1 MIKNILF
8 DLDGTLANTALD
20 LANALNAVRLSCEL
34 PELPIDIIRPTV
46 SLGANAMIKL
56 GFGFEEGHPEFEEIR
71 RKFLHLYSK
80 NIAQETHLYEGI
92 EEVLKK
98 IERTKKTWGIVTNKS
113 SWLTIPLLKALSL
126 DKRAACIVCGD
137 TVKHNKPHPAPI
149 IHACKLIKSDPAS
162 TIFIGDA
169 ERDIEAGR
177 KAGTKTVVALY
188 GYIDENDNPKDWG
201 ADGMISSPH
210 EIHAILDDV
219 SK

>member
-56 GFGFEEGHPEFEEIR
+56 GFGFEEGHPELEEIR

-80 NIAQETHLYEGI
+80 NIAQETHLYEGM

-98 IERTKKTWGIVTNKS
+98 FECTKKEQMGLRVWAAS
-113 SWLTIPLLKALSL
+113 ARPPLRPPRLRARAPPGPR
-126 DKRAACIVCGD
+126 RAAPRV
-137 TVKHNKPHPAPI
+137 
-149 IHACKLIKSDPAS
+149 AS
-162 TIFIGDA
+162 TGAARIGCGSSNHRPLA
-169 ERDIEAGR
+169 SSNSSSGAICSPSCS
-177 KAGTKTVVALY
+177 
-188 GYIDENDNPKDWG
+188 EN
-201 ADGMISSPH
+201 S
-210 EIHAILDDV
+210 
-219 SK
+219 